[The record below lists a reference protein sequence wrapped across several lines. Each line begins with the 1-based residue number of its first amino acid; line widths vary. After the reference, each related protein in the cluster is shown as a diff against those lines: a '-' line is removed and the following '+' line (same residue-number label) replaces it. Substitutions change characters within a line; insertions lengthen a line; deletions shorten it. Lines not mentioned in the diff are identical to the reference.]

1 MSAGF
6 SGGSSGARA
15 GHNDTRMYLRHG
27 DISWDQADGAD
38 AGAVTALGSTTA
50 HANGRRASGPPKSD
64 VRLPSVDLHGVRL
77 HAVREAECINH
88 LLSELNAGRGGVVV
102 TPNLD
107 HLRRCVRDLH
117 FGALVAEADLVVA
130 DGMPLV
136 WASKLQGTPLPER
149 VAGSNL
155 ISTLSAAAAEAG
167 RSIFLLGGAAGTAV
181 GAADVLRKR
190 YPNIKIVGTLCPQL
204 GFEKKPR
211 QMSEIS
217 QMVTEANPDIVF
229 VALGSPKQEQLIAK
243 LRPSLPTAWWL
254 GVGVSF
260 SFLTGDVQRAPAWMQ
275 RIGIE
280 WMHRLGQEP
289 RRLFKRYIV
298 HGLPFAASLL
308 SHSAYRGLSR
318 RLGGRVPMTVM
329 VANSGPAIP
338 TAPVVEVAPGGFLRA
353 AATDHMGIAGTVNE
367 RLTLRARRMAAT
379 PIHGHGPSLS
389 RLKALVLLGGSVRPT
404 PLSTNIGRSLLD
416 LPLDENGSVLN
427 HWLNH
432 AAELAR
438 IAGLEKL
445 PVRVMVDRTSPE
457 PISAAVRY
465 YGTFR
470 VERDQSEYRGTGGV
484 LSDMAATYDDDDLIL
499 VANAAQIL
507 IDPLVSLA
515 NTLDGRHG
523 DVGIISHRDGTP
535 SGIMLLKC
543 KTLRLVPKTG
553 FIDMK
558 EQAMPLI
565 AQKYAVE
572 VSHRRRPTGLP
583 IRSVQDYIQAMR
595 LYHMRRAGKPSLT
608 DPLAEDWHP
617 AFGIV
622 EEGAVVD
629 PTARVHDSIVLRGGV
644 VEAGAVLVRTVV
656 CPSGLVR
663 RDRTMVDEFVRPVT
677 NGRFAVAV
685 PDEVGTEAS
694 HAA

>member
-1 MSAGF
+1 
-6 SGGSSGARA
+6 
-15 GHNDTRMYLRHG
+15 MYLRHG
-27 DISWDQADGAD
+27 DISWDQADGTD
-38 AGAVTALGSTTA
+38 AGAVTALGSTAA
-50 HANGRRASGPPKSD
+50 HVNGRRAGGVPKSD

-77 HAVREAECINH
+77 HAVREAQCIAH
-88 LLSELNAGRGGVVV
+88 LLAELDAGRGGVVV

-117 FGALVAEADLVVA
+117 FGALVAEADVVVA

-136 WASKLQGTPLPER
+136 WASRLQGTPLPER

-155 ISTLSAAAAEAG
+155 ISTLSAAAAGAG

-181 GAADVLRKR
+181 GAANVLRER
-190 YPNIKIVGTLCPQL
+190 HPDIRIVGTLCPQL
-204 GFEKKPR
+204 GFEKRPR
-211 QMSEIS
+211 QMAEIA
-217 QMVTEANPDIVF
+217 QAVTDANPDIVF
-229 VALGSPKQEQLIAK
+229 VALGSPKQEHLIAK

-275 RIGIE
+275 RCGIE

-298 HGLPFAASLL
+298 HGLPFATSLMGR
-308 SHSAYRGLSR
+308 SAYRGVSR

-329 VANSGPAIP
+329 VANSGPAV
-338 TAPVVEVAPGGFLRA
+338 ASSPVVEVTTGGFLRA
-353 AATDHMGIAGTVNE
+353 AASDHNDIPGTVNE
-367 RLTLRARRMAAT
+367 RLTQRARRMAAV
-379 PIHGHGPSLS
+379 PIHGHGPSLA

-404 PLSTNIGRSLLD
+404 PLSTSIGRSLLD

-445 PVRVMVDRTSPE
+445 PVRVMVDRASPE
-457 PISAAVRY
+457 PISAAVKF

-484 LSDMAATYDDDDLIL
+484 LGDLADRYDDEDLIL
-499 VANAAQIL
+499 VANAAQVL
-507 IDPLVSLA
+507 LDPLVSLA

-543 KTLRLVPKTG
+543 KTLRLVPRAG
-553 FIDMK
+553 FVDMK

-565 AQKYAVE
+565 AGRYAVE
-572 VSHRRRPTGLP
+572 VVHRRRPTGLP
-583 IRSVQDYIQAMR
+583 IRSVQDYVQAMR
-595 LYHMRRAGKPSLT
+595 LYHMRRAGKPTLT
-608 DPLAEDWHP
+608 DPLAEDWQP

-663 RDRTMVDEFVRPVT
+663 KDRTLVDEFVRPVT
-677 NGRFAVAV
+677 AGRFAVAAV
-685 PDEVGTEAS
+685 GDDGTEAS

>member
-1 MSAGF
+1 
-6 SGGSSGARA
+6 
-15 GHNDTRMYLRHG
+15 MYLRHG
-27 DISWDQADGAD
+27 DISWDQADGTE
-38 AGAVTALGSTTA
+38 AGAVTALGSTAA
-50 HANGRRASGPPKSD
+50 HRRRPPRSN
-64 VRLPSVDLHGVRL
+64 VRLPSVDVHGVKL

-88 LLSELNAGRGGVVV
+88 LLSELSSGRGGVVV

-167 RSIFLLGGAAGTAV
+167 RSVFLLGGAAGTAE
-181 GAADVLRKR
+181 GAARVLRER
-190 YPNIKIVGTLCPQL
+190 HPHIRIVGCYCPQL
-204 GFEKKPR
+204 GFEKRPK
-211 QMSEIS
+211 QMAEIS
-217 QMVTEANPDIVF
+217 QLLADANPDIIF
-229 VALGSPKQEQLIAK
+229 VALGSPKQEHLIAK
-243 LRPSLPTAWWL
+243 LRPGLPAAWWL

-260 SFLTGDVQRAPAWMQ
+260 SFLTGDVQRAPPLMQ
-275 RIGIE
+275 KLGIE
-280 WMHRLGQEP
+280 WLHRLMQEP

-308 SHSAYRGLSR
+308 GHSTYVGLSR
-318 RLGGRVPMTVM
+318 RLGGRQPLAAVM
-329 VANSGPAIP
+329 MANAGSAAPAGSP
-338 TAPVVEVAPGGFLRA
+338 AVEVAPNGFLRA
-353 AATDHMGIAGTVNE
+353 AAPEHVDLPGTVND
-367 RLTLRARRMAAT
+367 RLAQRARRMAAT

-404 PLSTNIGRSLLD
+404 PLSTSIGRSLLD

-438 IAGLEKL
+438 AAGLEKL
-445 PVRVMVDRTSPE
+445 PVRVMVDRSSPE
-457 PISAAVRY
+457 PISAAVKF

-484 LSDMAATYDDDDLIL
+484 LGDLAEQYDDDDLIL
-499 VANAAQIL
+499 IANAAQL
-507 IDPLVSLA
+507 LLDPLVSLA
-515 NTLDGRHG
+515 NTLDSRHG
-523 DVGIISHRDGTP
+523 DVGVVSHRDGTP
-535 SGIMLLKC
+535 SGIMLVRC

-565 AQKYAVE
+565 AGRYAVE
-572 VSHRRRPTGLP
+572 VCHRRRPTGLP
-583 IRSVQDYIQAMR
+583 IRSVQDYVTAMR
-595 LYHMRRAGKPSLT
+595 LYHMRRAGKPTLT
-608 DPLAEDWHP
+608 DPLAEDWKP
-617 AFGIV
+617 SFGIV

-629 PTARVHDSIVLRGGV
+629 RTARVHDSVVLRGGV
-644 VEAGAVLVRTVV
+644 VEAGAVLVRTIV

-663 RDRTMVDEFVRPVT
+663 KDRTLVDEFVRPVT
-677 NGRFAVAV
+677 SGRYAV
-685 PDEVGTEAS
+685 PAADGTEADR
-694 HAA
+694 AA

>member
-1 MSAGF
+1 MIRG
-6 SGGSSGARA
+6 SGA
-15 GHNDTRMYLRHG
+15 HQRMYLRHG
-27 DISWDQADGAD
+27 DISWDHADGTD

-50 HANGRRASGPPKSD
+50 HANGRRAAGPAKSD
-64 VRLPSVDLHGVRL
+64 VRLPRVDIHGVRL
-77 HAVREAECINH
+77 HAVRESECIAH
-88 LLSELNAGRGGVVV
+88 VLSELGTGRGGVVV

-136 WASKLQGTPLPER
+136 WASRLQGTPLPER

-155 ISTLSAAAAEAG
+155 ISTLSAAAAAAG
-167 RSIFLLGGAAGTAV
+167 RSVFLLGGAEGTAQ
-181 GAADVLRKR
+181 GAADVLRQR
-190 YPNIKIVGTLCPQL
+190 HPDIRIVGTYCPRL
-204 GFEKKPR
+204 GFEKHPR
-211 QMSEIS
+211 QMAEIS
-217 QMVTEANPDIVF
+217 QLLTAAAPDIVF
-229 VALGSPKQEQLIAK
+229 VALGSPKQEHLIAK
-243 LRPSLPTAWWL
+243 LRPSLPGAWWL

-260 SFLTGDVQRAPAWMQ
+260 SFLTGNVHRAPTWMQ
-275 RIGIE
+275 RAGVE
-280 WMHRLGQEP
+280 WAHRLWQEP

-308 SHSAYRGLSR
+308 GRAAYRGASR
-318 RLGGRVPMTVM
+318 RLGGHQPLAAVM
-329 VANSGPAIP
+329 MANHGPA
-338 TAPVVEVAPGGFLRA
+338 APGSPAVEVAPGGFLRA
-353 AATDHMGIAGTVNE
+353 AAPDHIAIPGTVNE
-367 RLTLRARRMAAT
+367 RLAQRARRMAVT

-389 RLKALVLLGGSVRPT
+389 RLKALVLLGGTVRPT
-404 PLSTNIGRSLLD
+404 PLSTSIGRSLLD

-432 AAELAR
+432 AAELAHV
-438 IAGLEKL
+438 AGLEKL
-445 PVRVMVDRTSPE
+445 PVRVMVDRNSPE

-484 LSDMAATYDDDDLIL
+484 LADMAAKYDDDDLIL

-507 IDPLVSLA
+507 LDPLVSLA

-543 KTLRLVPKTG
+543 KTLRLVPKAG

-572 VSHRRRPTGLP
+572 VCHRRRPTGLP
-583 IRSVQDYIQAMR
+583 IRTVADYITAVR
-595 LYHMRRAGKPSLT
+595 FYHMRRAGKPTLT
-608 DPLAEDWHP
+608 DPLAEDWQP

-629 PTARVHDSIVLRGGV
+629 RTARVHDSIVLRGGV
-644 VEAGAVLVRTVV
+644 VEGGAVLVRSVV

-663 RDRTMVDEFVRPVT
+663 RDRTLVDEFVRPVT
-677 NGRFAVAV
+677 TGRFATVSAL
-685 PDEVGTEAS
+685 DDSSLDAS
-694 HAA
+694 YAA

>member
-1 MSAGF
+1 
-6 SGGSSGARA
+6 
-15 GHNDTRMYLRHG
+15 MYLRHG
-27 DISWDQADGAD
+27 DISWDQADGTD
-38 AGAVTALGSTTA
+38 AGAVTALGSTAA
-50 HANGRRASGPPKSD
+50 HGRRSTRASRTN
-64 VRLPSVDLHGVRL
+64 VRLPSVDVHGVKL
-77 HAVREAECINH
+77 HAVRETECISH
-88 LLSELNAGRGGVVV
+88 LLAELTAGRGGVVV

-155 ISTLSAAAAEAG
+155 ISTLSAAAAAAG
-167 RSIFLLGGAAGTAV
+167 RSVFMLGGAEGTAA
-181 GAADVLRKR
+181 GAAAVLRER
-190 YPNIKIVGTLCPQL
+190 HPDIRIVGCYCPTV
-204 GFEKKPR
+204 GFEKKPKL
-211 QMSEIS
+211 MAEIS
-217 QMVTEANPDIVF
+217 QLLTAANPDIIF
-229 VALGSPKQEQLIAK
+229 VALGSPKQEHLIAK
-243 LRPSLPTAWWL
+243 LRPALPAAWWL

-260 SFLTGDVQRAPAWMQ
+260 SFLTGDVHRAPPWMQ
-275 RIGIE
+275 TFGVE
-280 WMHRLGQEP
+280 WLHRLLQEP

-308 SHSAYRGLSR
+308 GRSAYVGVSR
-318 RLGGRVPMTVM
+318 RLGGRPGTAAVM
-329 VANSGPAIP
+329 MANAGSAAPAGSP
-338 TAPVVEVAPGGFLRA
+338 AVEIAPGGFLRA
-353 AATDHMGIAGTVNE
+353 AAPDHIDIPGTVNE
-367 RLTLRARRMAAT
+367 RLTQRARRMAAT

-404 PLSTNIGRSLLD
+404 PLSTSIGRSLLD

-438 IAGLEKL
+438 VAGLEKL
-445 PVRVMVDRTSPE
+445 PVRVMVDRSSPE
-457 PISAAVRY
+457 PISAAVKF

-484 LSDMAATYDDDDLIL
+484 LGDLADRYDDDDLIL

-507 IDPLVSLA
+507 LDPLVSLA
-515 NTLDGRHG
+515 NTLDSRHG

-565 AQKYAVE
+565 AQRYAVE

-583 IRSVQDYIQAMR
+583 IRSVQDYVTAMR
-595 LYHMRRAGKPSLT
+595 LYHMRRAGKPTLT
-608 DPLAEDWHP
+608 DPLAEDWQP
-617 AFGIV
+617 SFGIV

-629 PTARVHDSIVLRGGV
+629 RTARVHDSIVLRGGV

-663 RDRTMVDEFVRPVT
+663 RDRTLVDEFVRPVT
-677 NGRFAVAV
+677 NGRFAVA
-685 PDEVGTEAS
+685 PGTEADR
-694 HAA
+694 AA